1 MYLLDH
7 AANLQAKQNL
17 FDFMV
22 SSGSCS
28 EYKLKKDWGEFGS
41 QAFTFDVLETLEKK
55 KEQTQQEFEDD
66 LKILEQIWID
76 KLDSKKRY

>member
-17 FDFMV
+17 FDFMI
-22 SSGSCS
+22 STGSCS
-28 EYKLKKDWGEFGS
+28 DYKLKKDWTEYGS
-41 QAFTFDVLETLEKK
+41 QAFTFEVLETLEKK
-55 KEQTQQEFEDD
+55 KEQNQSEFEDD
-66 LKILEQIWID
+66 LNVLEQIWSD